1 MISLLMSKKDKLLKS
16 FLETPIRKDL
26 SFSEL
31 ERLLTA
37 IGYQKIEGAGS
48 AVKFYHPK
56 KDDMI
61 NLHKPHPGNI
71 LKVYLVKQIQLK
83 LKENSNG

>member
-1 MISLLMSKKDKLLKS
+1 MSKKDKLLKR
-16 FLETPIRKDL
+16 FLQSPIRKDL
-26 SFSEL
+26 TFTEL
-31 ERLLTA
+31 ELLLTT
-37 IGYQKIEGAGS
+37 IGYQKTEGTGTGS

-56 KDDMI
+56 KDDLI

>member
-1 MISLLMSKKDKLLKS
+1 MVSLCMSKKDNLLRR
-16 FLETPIRKDL
+16 FLELPIRKDL
-26 SFSEL
+26 TFSEL
-31 ERLLTA
+31 EQLLA
-37 IGYQKIEGAGS
+37 AHGYEKIEGKGS

-56 KDDMI
+56 KNDLI

-83 LKENSNG
+83 LSGES

>member
-1 MISLLMSKKDKLLKS
+1 MSKKDKLLKR
-16 FLETPIRKDL
+16 FLESPIRRDL

-31 ERLLTA
+31 EHLLTA
-37 IGYQKIEGAGS
+37 LGYKKIEGTGS
-48 AVKFYHPK
+48 AVKFYHPR

-71 LKVYLVKQIQLK
+71 LKVYLVKQIQVK
-83 LKENSNG
+83 LKGNTNA